1 MMQHMDRANTDGF
14 LSLGERN
21 RNAVTSHP
29 YGWWNIHTS
38 NRYMSE
44 NKKNVRYTLQLLW
57 YENHMFILIVVCIV
71 LTICDLPFYRMHLF
85 LLSLLQQHLPQSALV
100 LVERRLFAC
109 HEIFSYVVLIDS
121 WTVPE
126 SHISDTMK

>member
-1 MMQHMDRANTDGF
+1 MLRQAIPTGGGIPTRRTGICLKIKDRYV
-14 LSLGERN
+14 LKYN
-21 RNAVTSHP
+21 RTK
-29 YGWWNIHTS
+29 NIYS
-38 NRYMSE
+38 
-44 NKKNVRYTLQLLW
+44 
-57 YENHMFILIVVCIV
+57 LIVVCIV
-71 LTICDLPFYRMHLF
+71 LIKCCVPFYRMHLF

-126 SHISDTMK
+126 SHISDTMKK

>member
-1 MMQHMDRANTDGF
+1 MQHMDRANTDGF

-57 YENHMFILIVVCIV
+57 YENVYFNCSMYSSYNMCPTFLPDAFVPVVV
-71 LTICDLPFYRMHLF
+71 AATAFATICPCTCG
-85 LLSLLQQHLPQSALV
+85 A
-100 LVERRLFAC
+100 
-109 HEIFSYVVLIDS
+109 
-121 WTVPE
+121 
-126 SHISDTMK
+126 